1 MWSLAVAAA
10 FVACGAR
17 TGLLVPDETGPL
29 YDGGPLD
36 VQVDCPSPTYCEA
49 SDPGYIYKCGQRIYQ
64 CSSLEQCE
72 ELESGATCVNPCL
85 DSLGNDTS
93 NGCEFYAVEMDAT
106 QEVMGASYAV
116 FVVNQ
121 WKTGEPA
128 KITVDQGGAPLP
140 IEQFARIPTGH
151 GTGITYAP
159 FDEAHGLPKSEI
171 AVLFLSR

>member
-1 MWSLAVAAA
+1 MWPLAVAAA

-93 NGCEFYAVEMDAT
+93 NGCEFYAGEMDT
-106 QEVMGASYAV
+106 TPEGMGACYAV
-116 FVVNQ
+116 FLVHQRQTGPSVPSPSSAPPASRRVTAPGSSTPCSTRATVCP
-121 WKTGEPA
+121 KTRSPCSSCRA
-128 KITVDQGGAPLP
+128 I
-140 IEQFARIPTGH
+140 
-151 GTGITYAP
+151 
-159 FDEAHGLPKSEI
+159 
-171 AVLFLSR
+171 

>member
-93 NGCEFYAVEMDAT
+93 NGCEFYAVEMDT
-106 QEVMGASYAV
+106 TPEVMGACYAV
-116 FVVNQ
+116 FLVNQ

-128 KITVDQGGAPLP
+128 KIAVDRGGQTLPLEP
-140 IEQFARIPTGH
+140 FTRIPTGH
-151 GTGITYAP
+151 GTGVTYAP
-159 FDEAHGLPKSEI
+159 FDS
-171 AVLFLSR
+171 S